1 MSKKVSLYLGLWLFF
16 SFFCIF
22 TLKAENNENINILI
36 SFSSNRLK
44 RGEPNKL
51 IIKFKLNKGYY
62 LNYYPLL
69 SIQLKEY
76 PGLNFSK
83 DSFKMN
89 EIDVELLN
97 IGKKKYINT
106 NNPIE
111 IPFEVLKDFKKGK
124 FVLKVIFEGF
134 ITNIKERY
142 VIKFVN
148 SVEREY
154 RIY

>member
-1 MSKKVSLYLGLWLFF
+1 MSKKVSLYLLLWLFF
-16 SFFCIF
+16 SFFCTF
-22 TLKAENNENINILI
+22 SLKAENNENINILI
-36 SFSSNRLK
+36 SFSTNRLK

-51 IIKFKLNKGYY
+51 IIKFKLNSGYY

-97 IGKKKYINT
+97 IGKKKYVNT
-106 NNPIE
+106 NRPIV
-111 IPFEVLKDFKKGK
+111 IPFEVLKDFKRGK
-124 FVLKVIFEGF
+124 YVLKIVFEGF
-134 ITNIKERY
+134 ITNINEKY
-142 VIKFVN
+142 AIKFVN
-148 SVEREY
+148 PVEKEY